1 MKKLSILVLAIVLA
15 LTVTG
20 CTGIG
25 KVQTKTCS
33 MGNVNGID
41 RTFTFSATNGEVDKV
56 ELKMIFSN
64 SLFGVDSLST
74 LSDSQKETVKSSI
87 LKNLGLE
94 KDSYEG
100 LEIIVDIKDQM
111 TIVVKADL
119 AKADPAILK
128 KIGMDLT
135 GADMSFD
142 RAISDM
148 EKAGATCK

>member
-1 MKKLSILVLAIVLA
+1 MKKLSILVLTIVLA

-20 CTGIG
+20 CGIG

-33 MGNVNGID
+33 MGDVNGID
-41 RTFTFSATNGEVDKV
+41 QTFTFSATNGEVDKV
-56 ELKMIFSN
+56 ELKMVFSN
-64 SLFGVDSLST
+64 SLFGVNSLAT
-74 LSDSQKETVKSSI
+74 LSDSQKETIKTSI

-100 LEIIVDIKDQM
+100 LDIIVDIQEQM
-111 TIVVKADL
+111 TITVKADL

-128 KIGMDLT
+128 KIGMDFAD
-135 GADMSFD
+135 ADMSFD